1 MNIFDVLRAPKMS
14 EKTLSLK
21 EEANQFAFEVDQRA
35 NKIQIKESIEKSF
48 KVSVLK
54 VRTMNVRG
62 KKKRLGRYQ
71 GLKSSWKKAIVTLK
85 EGDTIE
91 YFEGA
96 STDC

>member
-54 VRTMNVRG
+54 VRTMNVRR
-62 KKKRLGRYQ
+62 KKKRLGRNQ

-96 STDC
+96 

>member
-1 MNIFDVLRAPKMS
+1 MNIFDVLRAPIMS

-21 EEANQFAFEVDQRA
+21 EEANQFAFKVDQRA

-62 KKKRLGRYQ
+62 KKKRLGRYK
-71 GLKSSWKKAIVTLK
+71 GLKSSWKKALVTLK

-96 STDC
+96 

>member
-21 EEANQFAFEVDQRA
+21 EEANQFAFKVAQRA

-96 STDC
+96 